1 MNVPHPRPQP
11 PQLDDH
17 RSRPGSGSGDAA
29 SATRSPTTLD
39 TILVGVDGSP
49 GAARAL
55 AWATARA
62 GESGATIVAVHVLTA
77 STELRRDVTLDTM
90 TTWRRTLERCLRG
103 EWTAT
108 ARASGAPV
116 RCLLVHDDTASAGL
130 LTTAAGEHADL
141 IVLGAQGHDTLTG
154 RLLGA
159 TTYKVTH
166 RAHTPVVVVP
176 PP

>member
-1 MNVPHPRPQP
+1 MSTPQPQPQP
-11 PQLDDH
+11 PPLGG
-17 RSRPGSGSGDAA
+17 PGPAGT
-29 SATRSPTTLD
+29 TRSPTAPR

-90 TTWRRTLERCLRG
+90 TTWRRKLGRCLNG
-103 EWTAT
+103 GWTAS
-108 ARASGAPV
+108 ARAAGVPV
-116 RCLLVHDDTASAGL
+116 RCLLVHDDTTSGGL
-130 LTTAAGEHADL
+130 LDAATGEHADL
-141 IVLGAQGHDTLTG
+141 IVLGARGHDSLTG

-166 RAHTPVVVVP
+166 RAHSPVVVVP